1 MTEHNHSHGH
11 GERRGR
17 NLLISI
23 LLNTGITVAQ
33 FIGGLLSGSLSLLSD
48 AGHNL
53 SDVLSMMLGYAGEKI
68 SESKPT
74 KQFTFGLKRFEVL
87 IAVINSLSLLII
99 GGLIVYEAVARY
111 LHPPVVN
118 TSIMIPVAL
127 IGLAGN
133 LISMILLA
141 AHRDDNLNLKAAFLH
156 LFYDTLSSVAVVAS
170 GFIIR
175 FTGWHEA
182 DLIASLVIVI
192 MIAWSSL
199 DILRTAFRIFLQGT
213 PPHLDADEIYHEMIN
228 HPGVVGVHG
237 LHVWSINSQE
247 VFLSCH
253 IVLEEDAPVN
263 RYLLELNDLLKREF
277 NIEHSALQ
285 IETGSFCDE
294 QDGVCQR

>member
-1 MTEHNHSHGH
+1 MTHHDHSH

-23 LLNTGITVAQ
+23 LLNMGITLAQ
-33 FIGGLLSGSLSLLSD
+33 FIGGILSGSLSLLSD

-68 SESKPT
+68 SRQGPS

-87 IAVINSLSLLII
+87 IAVINSLSLLVI
-99 GGLIVYEAVARY
+99 GGLIVYEAVERY
-111 LHPPVVN
+111 LHPPEVDTN
-118 TSIMIPVAL
+118 IMIPVAL
-127 IGLAGN
+127 VGLAGN
-133 LISMILLA
+133 LFSIILLA
-141 AHRDDNLNLKAAFLH
+141 AHREDNLNLKAAFLH

-170 GFIIR
+170 GIIIR
-175 FTGWHEA
+175 FTGWNMA
-182 DLIASLVIVI
+182 DLVASLVIVL

-199 DILRTAFRIFLQGT
+199 GILRTAFRIFLQGT
-213 PPHLDADEIYHEMIN
+213 PPHLDVDEIYDKLVH
-228 HPGVVGVHG
+228 HPGVIDVHG

-253 IVLEEDAPVN
+253 IVLQENAPVN
-263 RYLLELNDLLKREF
+263 RYLLELNELLKEKF
-277 NIEHSALQ
+277 SIDHSALQ

-294 QDGVCQR
+294 QDVLCQK